1 MSKFVV
7 QVINNATS
15 TYVVEAENEN
25 EAKEAIWVGKY
36 SERNDSTY
44 NKTNVYNAPDAVTL
58 AAPSVQVEDTTPP
71 TLEAVAA

>member
-7 QVINNATS
+7 QVINNSTS
-15 TYVVEAENEN
+15 TYVVVAETED
-25 EAKEAIWVGKY
+25 EAKEAIWTGKY

-71 TLEAVAA
+71 TLEVAPQ